1 MYKPDNILKLPNV
14 SFEGLVGGHTMD
26 EVETVTRPVSTD
38 QILTRKDFDGTSD
51 DTIVYSGAV
60 YRRDKKEK
68 GSAMWTLFSKNT
80 GHLGILDDPD
90 MVDRLHGM
98 HKFTGKLD

>member
-14 SFEGLVGGHTMD
+14 SFEGLVAGHTMD
-26 EVETVTRPVSTD
+26 DVITVARTVSTD
-38 QILTRKDFDGTSD
+38 GILTRKDFENNTD

-98 HKFTGKLD
+98 HKFTGKID